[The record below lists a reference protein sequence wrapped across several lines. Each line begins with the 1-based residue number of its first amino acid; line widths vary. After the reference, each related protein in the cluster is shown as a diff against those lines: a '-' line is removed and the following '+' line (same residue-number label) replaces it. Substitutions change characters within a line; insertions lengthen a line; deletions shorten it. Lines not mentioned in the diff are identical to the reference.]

1 MRHIFV
7 DLMIICFI
15 ICSAGDTYS
24 KGESGL
30 CYCDILLYLCFF
42 KKNRSKSLFK
52 FVSSKKINNKQ
63 LGLFDSEE
71 MLFLIFFLFP
81 IWFAMK
87 WAGQFGGRYLEIE
100 REKERD
106 KEHFIFYC
114 FFTFKNFS
122 PYLLFFFRVGNQ

>member
-1 MRHIFV
+1 V
-7 DLMIICFI
+7 DLMINCFI

-71 MLFLIFFLFP
+71 MLFLIFFFFLFCL
-81 IWFAMK
+81 
-87 WAGQFGGRYLEIE
+87 Q
-100 REKERD
+100 
-106 KEHFIFYC
+106 
-114 FFTFKNFS
+114 
-122 PYLLFFFRVGNQ
+122 